1 MKTMRNFKLLFP
13 SFCKNR
19 KSTFVNMMKKK
30 IFRFKNQL
38 MRNLI
43 KNQQIFMMFWYAF
56 QIKTLK
62 ISLWE
67 QKNHKSLNKR

>member
-13 SFCKNR
+13 FFCKNMKR
-19 KSTFVNMMKKK
+19 NFVNMMKKK
-30 IFRFKNQL
+30 TFRFKNQL

-43 KNQQIFMMFWYAF
+43 KNQQIFIMFWYAF

-67 QKNHKSLNKR
+67 QKNHKSRNKR